1 MRDLTPITHLKF
13 ADDLFIFAQANM
25 ENMNRIKICLDTFE
39 KWQGQKVNFFKFV
52 IIFSKNMPHAYKRRL
67 ANMIGINT
75 SNKKEKYLGFSMA
88 SGREKKVAT
97 KKIIEKVKQRL

>member
-1 MRDLTPITHLKF
+1 
-13 ADDLFIFAQANM
+13 
-25 ENMNRIKICLDTFE
+25 
-39 KWQGQKVNFFKFV
+39 
-52 IIFSKNMPHAYKRRL
+52 
-67 ANMIGINT
+67 MIGINT